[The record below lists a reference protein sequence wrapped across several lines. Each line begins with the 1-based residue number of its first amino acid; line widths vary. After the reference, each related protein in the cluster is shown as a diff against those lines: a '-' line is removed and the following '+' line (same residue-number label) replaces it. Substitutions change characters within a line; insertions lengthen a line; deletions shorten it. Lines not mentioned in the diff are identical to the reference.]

1 MADGEVPTR
10 IRLLEAAVAVMAE
23 GGWAAV
29 TSRVVAD
36 RAQANNALVHYYFG
50 SVDALRRAAVMHA
63 VEKELEGPVEAILR
77 AGDALAG
84 VADAVRELVA
94 RGPGTAGQRVMVEAM
109 LHGIRDAE
117 LRAET
122 ERQIRMFRDLLAARL
137 AENQAAG
144 TLRADADPRG
154 LAVVIAALLDGL
166 LMHVLIDPETEAGDA
181 AAGLLAL
188 LRAPGTAPGP
198 ASCTEPGPAPHRAAG
213 RADEDGG
220 DEDDATRQ

>member
-1 MADGEVPTR
+1 MADGGTPTR

-29 TSRVVAD
+29 TSRAVAD

-50 SVDALRRAAVMHA
+50 SVDALRRAAVLHA
-63 VEKELEGPVEAILR
+63 VEQELEGPVEAILR
-77 AGDALAG
+77 AEDTLAG
-84 VADAVRELVA
+84 VAEAVRALVD
-94 RGPGTAGQRVMVEAM
+94 RGAGTAGQRVMVEAM
-109 LHGIRDAE
+109 LHGVRDEE

-137 AENQAAG
+137 AEDRKAG
-144 TLRADADPRG
+144 ALRPDADPRG
-154 LAVVIAALLDGL
+154 LAVAIAALLDGL
-166 LMHVLIDPETEAGDA
+166 LMHVLIDPGTEAGDA

-188 LRAPGTAPGP
+188 LRPPGTG
-198 ASCTEPGPAPHRAAG
+198 PGPAPGPEPG
-213 RADEDGG
+213 RADQDGG

>member
-1 MADGEVPTR
+1 MADREVPTR

-23 GGWAAV
+23 SGWAGV

-63 VEKELEGPVEAILR
+63 VEKELEGPVAAILR
-77 AGDALAG
+77 SEDALTG
-84 VADAVRELVA
+84 VADAIRELLG
-94 RGPGTAGQRVMVEAM
+94 RGPGAAEQRVLVEAM
-109 LHGIRDAE
+109 LHGLRDDG

-137 AENQAAG
+137 AENRAAG
-144 TLRADADPRG
+144 LLRPDADPRG
-154 LAVVIAALLDGL
+154 LAVLLTALMDGL

-188 LRAPGTAPGP
+188 LRPAGPPPG
-198 ASCTEPGPAPHRAAG
+198 H
-213 RADEDGG
+213 ADEG
-220 DEDDATRQ
+220 DDDDATRK